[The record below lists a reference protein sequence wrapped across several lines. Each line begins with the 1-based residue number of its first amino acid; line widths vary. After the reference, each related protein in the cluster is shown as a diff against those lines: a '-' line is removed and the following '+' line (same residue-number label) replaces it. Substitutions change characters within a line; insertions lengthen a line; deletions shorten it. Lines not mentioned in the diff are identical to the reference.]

1 MTQEQDLASYSGAA
15 DDFRA
20 HYDQY
25 YLGVIPR
32 LLNQEAMFLA
42 FLSMIA
48 AVETLAGAYSPKG
61 GTGERFREF
70 IARYFP
76 NPYNEHL
83 DALWKF
89 RNRMVHAFNPNP
101 FLLVCH
107 SSRMHMCKAD
117 DTVMLNAEDFYSD
130 VVSASRAYFTELYT
144 NLDLQRNF
152 VARIT
157 ADDGGRPYTRNVAS
171 SLGAQ
176 NPVAQQTHAARRE
189 S

>member
-1 MTQEQDLASYSGAA
+1 MTDTQDLSSYSGAA

-20 HYDQY
+20 HYDQF

-48 AVETLAGAYSPKG
+48 AVETLAGAYKPNG

-70 IARYFP
+70 VGRYFP
-76 NPYNEHL
+76 KSYGDHL

-89 RNRMVHAFNPNP
+89 RNRMVHAFNPHP
-101 FLLVCH
+101 FMLTCH
-107 SSRMHMCKAD
+107 SSRMHLCKAD
-117 DTVMLNAEDFYSD
+117 DTWMLNAEDFYSD
-130 VVSASRAYFTELYT
+130 VVSASRAYFGELYS

-157 ADDGGRPYTRNVAS
+157 ADDGGRPYTRQVAS
-171 SLGAQ
+171 SIGA
-176 NPVAQQTHAARRE
+176 PTPAAQQTHAARRDA
-189 S
+189 